1 VEKETRHIFIS
12 LFLVQGK
19 GWYGSIP
26 FLQTTVHIEREIG
39 SNLFLNNFGG

>member
-12 LFLVQGK
+12 LFLVQGR

-26 FLQTTVHIEREIG
+26 FLQTTVHISQIT
-39 SNLFLNNFGG
+39 